1 MFAPRLRSRCVPRFF
16 AWVCLLA
23 LAGCQSPYYADR
35 GALVGGAT
43 GAGLGAV
50 VGEAA
55 ADEPLA
61 GAAIGTAVGVVTGAT
76 IGNGLDE
83 VAAQNRAAAQQVAS
97 RAVTL
102 PDIVQM
108 SAGGLSDDVIIS
120 HVHSNG
126 LAASLT
132 AADLIGLR
140 QAGVSNEVIRALQA
154 PPAPHFAAPPPI
166 YHQPPVIFSARR
178 DVPYFP
184 PPCPPIRRGPHRHV
198 RWGLS
203 FGN

>member
-1 MFAPRLRSRCVPRFF
+1 MFSTRLRSPYATLFF
-16 AWVCLLA
+16 AWVFAMA
-23 LAGCQSPYYADR
+23 LPSCQSPYYADR
-35 GALVGGAT
+35 GALVGGVT
-43 GAGLGAV
+43 GAGLGAL

-55 ADEPLA
+55 ANEPLA

-76 IGNGLDE
+76 IGSGLDE
-83 VAAQNRAAAQQVAS
+83 VAAQNSAAVQQAAY

-102 PDIVQM
+102 QDVVQM

-126 LAASLT
+126 LTARPT
-132 AADLIGLR
+132 AADLVGLR

-154 PPAPHFAAPPPI
+154 PPAPLIVTPPPI
-166 YHQPPVIFSARR
+166 YGHPPVIYSAHHYA
-178 DVPYFP
+178 PL
-184 PPCPPIRRGPHRHV
+184 CPPLHGPIRHSPRKHV
-198 RWGLS
+198 HWGLS

>member
-1 MFAPRLRSRCVPRFF
+1 M
-16 AWVCLLA
+16 
-23 LAGCQSPYYADR
+23 
-35 GALVGGAT
+35 GGAT
-43 GAGLGAV
+43 GAGLGAL

-83 VAAQNRAAAQQVAS
+83 VATQNRAAIQQAAY

-102 PDIVQM
+102 QDVAQM

-126 LAASLT
+126 LTARPT
-132 AADLIGLR
+132 AADLVGLR

-154 PPAPHFAAPPPI
+154 PPAPLIVTPPPI
-166 YHQPPVIFSARR
+166 YSHPPVIYSARHYGR
-178 DVPYFP
+178 RCP
-184 PPCPPIRRGPHRHV
+184 PPYGPIRHGPRKHV
-198 RWGLS
+198 HWGVS

>member
-1 MFAPRLRSRCVPRFF
+1 MPLFI
-16 AWVCLLA
+16 AWVFALA
-23 LAGCQSPYYADR
+23 LPGCQSPYYADR

-50 VGEAA
+50 IGEAA
-55 ADEPLA
+55 ADAPLA

-83 VAAQNRAAAQQVAS
+83 VAAQNRAAAQQAAY
-97 RAVTL
+97 RALTL
-102 PDIVQM
+102 QDIVQM
-108 SAGGLSDDVIIS
+108 SAGRLSDDVIIA
-120 HVHSNG
+120 HVRSNG
-126 LAASLT
+126 LAADLT

-154 PPAPHFAAPPPI
+154 PPAPHFVAPPPI
-166 YHQPPVIFSARR
+166 FSQPPVIFSARHYG
-178 DVPYFP
+178 PHFP
-184 PPCPPIRRGPHRHV
+184 PPCLPIHHGPRKRAH
-198 RWGLS
+198 WGIS